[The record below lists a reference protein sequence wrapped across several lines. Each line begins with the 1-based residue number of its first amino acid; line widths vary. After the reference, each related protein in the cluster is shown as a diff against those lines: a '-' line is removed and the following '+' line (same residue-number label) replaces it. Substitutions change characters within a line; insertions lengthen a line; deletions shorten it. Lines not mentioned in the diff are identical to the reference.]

1 MEEVF
6 VKMEKI
12 ELVDNKCKFKC
23 RYCAFYC
30 PQVFRSWKE
39 LKEHHEDNHASLAS
53 LPQPSVAVSESHYHK
68 CGKCGSEVL
77 QDNSLVENHI
87 RLVHKMDPKTFN
99 EDAS

>member
-6 VKMEKI
+6 VKMENI
-12 ELVDNKCKFKC
+12 ELVDDMCQFTCK
-23 RYCAFYC
+23 YC
-30 PQVFRSWKE
+30 PEVFQSWKG
-39 LKEHHEDNHASLAS
+39 LKAHHQDNHSSQAS

-68 CGKCGSEVL
+68 CGLCGSEVL

-87 RLVHKMDPKTFN
+87 RLVHKMDPKTFKEQS